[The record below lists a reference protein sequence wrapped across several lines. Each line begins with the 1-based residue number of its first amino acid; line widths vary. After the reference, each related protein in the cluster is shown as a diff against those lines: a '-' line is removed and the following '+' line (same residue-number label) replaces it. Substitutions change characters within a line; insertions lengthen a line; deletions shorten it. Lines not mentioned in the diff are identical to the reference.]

1 MLYMVLGL
9 QVLLQPVSLL
19 LQATRLSRILA
30 VLDSLLQQ
38 VPSVKSAIEYL
49 DISKLSLQS
58 FLSRHRAVGEDL

>member
-1 MLYMVLGL
+1 MVLGL
-9 QVLLQPVSLL
+9 QVLLQPVSL

-30 VLDSLLQQ
+30 VLDSLFQQ
-38 VPSVKSAIEYL
+38 VHSVKSAIEYL